1 MKQINRSPVQ
11 SSMIAEMGYE
21 DGTMTVLFKNGDL
34 WEYDATETQYRSIIN
49 APSIGV
55 AFNVVKRG
63 LQGRKVN

>member
-34 WEYDATETQYRSIIN
+34 WEYDATDEIYKRIIH
-49 APSIGV
+49 APSVGI
-55 AFNVVKRG
+55 AFNYAKKT
-63 LQGRKVN
+63 LNGRKAN